1 MTEQE
6 LINNINQ
13 IIEQLLLLGLSFP
26 NTFRLEYLINNTEP
40 LISWIN
46 KQDTLTLEQKNYFL
60 NLIEG

>member
-46 KQDTLTLEQKNYFL
+46 RQDNLTLEQKNSFISQL
-60 NLIEG
+60 